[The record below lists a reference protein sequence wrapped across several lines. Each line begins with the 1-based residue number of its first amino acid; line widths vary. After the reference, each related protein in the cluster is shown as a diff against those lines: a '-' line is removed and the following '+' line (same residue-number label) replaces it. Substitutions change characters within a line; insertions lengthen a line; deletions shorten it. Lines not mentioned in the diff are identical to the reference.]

1 MKFVIFPNHSKD
13 SDYTVTKNMAQYVS
27 SCGASVYMHISL
39 KDELC
44 ELAGTVTF
52 ADENELY
59 CDADFAV
66 VIGGDGS
73 ILRAAKAL
81 YGKDIPIIGVNLGKV
96 GYMAE
101 LERDDLSP
109 IGDIISGRLPL
120 EMQERMMLCVRVI
133 RDGKDIYETVALN
146 DVVVS
151 KGPISRLIDV
161 SLSRD
166 GEKIADYRC
175 DGIIAST
182 PTGST
187 AYLMSAGGPVIDPS
201 IECISVIPVCP
212 YLCINSSPVIFSKD
226 SSLTVRFSGKRE
238 KAYLNTDGE
247 GGFELCD
254 NDLIVVSRAQHPA
267 RLVRVRKTD
276 FYKLLHTKLYRK

>member
-1 MKFVIFPNHSKD
+1 MP
-13 SDYTVTKNMAQYVS
+13 TVTKNTAQYVS

>member
-13 SDYTVTKNMAQYVS
+13 SDYTVTKNTAQYVS

-109 IGDIISGRLPL
+109 IIGISLP
-120 EMQERMMLCVRVI
+120 
-133 RDGKDIYETVALN
+133 
-146 DVVVS
+146 
-151 KGPISRLIDV
+151 
-161 SLSRD
+161 
-166 GEKIADYRC
+166 
-175 DGIIAST
+175 
-182 PTGST
+182 
-187 AYLMSAGGPVIDPS
+187 
-201 IECISVIPVCP
+201 
-212 YLCINSSPVIFSKD
+212 
-226 SSLTVRFSGKRE
+226 
-238 KAYLNTDGE
+238 
-247 GGFELCD
+247 
-254 NDLIVVSRAQHPA
+254 
-267 RLVRVRKTD
+267 
-276 FYKLLHTKLYRK
+276 